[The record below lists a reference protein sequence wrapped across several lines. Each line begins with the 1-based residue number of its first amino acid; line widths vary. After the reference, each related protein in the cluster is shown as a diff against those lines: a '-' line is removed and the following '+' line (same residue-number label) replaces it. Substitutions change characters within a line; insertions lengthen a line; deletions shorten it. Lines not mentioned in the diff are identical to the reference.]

1 MSQVASE
8 DLKTVNPHYLGR
20 AIDLGEHYQVYAS
33 EDIYDAKG
41 MKLLAKGATLAPG
54 MQERLIRHKLHKP
67 LETCLNVVDGVTID
81 VVLDVARQL
90 FDELPPLQA
99 CAGAA
104 SARDAPL
111 EVLGRIGLN
120 NSMTTLLTMSY
131 KAEGQ
136 HHFKHTVLVGLIATL
151 FAKRARLS
159 NDEVLTVAHA
169 GLLHDIGEMYLDPA
183 YLKPGMHLKLEE
195 WKHAVVHPK
204 VGQMVLTELTAYP
217 VKVARAVGE
226 HHERLDGSGYPHRF
240 ATKQISREGGIVAIA
255 EALGAIFMRPDNP
268 LQRAFLALKII
279 PGEFAPEVISIVS
292 MIAKSASNCLT
303 AESVRTL
310 ADQTPRL
317 KTLHQKLER
326 VLAQC
331 SAIAASPLAH
341 RKSVQNARQRVS
353 DRIEVI
359 KRSLASS
366 GVGACLLEP
375 DQVVDDMRPE
385 ILLELEVVSRELEWR
400 MRDIARDLV
409 LHLPKQEAEISSLFA
424 DLVETLDKLDGS

>member
-1 MSQVASE
+1 MSHAASE
-8 DLKTVNPHYLGR
+8 DLNTVNPHYLDR
-20 AIDLGEHYQVYAS
+20 AIDLGERYEVCAS

-41 MKLLAKGATLAPG
+41 MKLLAKGARLTPG

-67 LETCLNVVDGVTID
+67 LETSLSVADGVTID
-81 VVLDVARQL
+81 VVLDTARQL

-99 CAGAA
+99 CLGPAA
-104 SARDAPL
+104 AKDAPL

-120 NSMTTLLTMSY
+120 NSMTTLLTMAY
-131 KAEGQ
+131 KTEGQ
-136 HHFKHTVLVGLIATL
+136 RHFRHTVLVGLIATL
-151 FAKRARLS
+151 IGKHARLS
-159 NDEVLTVAHA
+159 HDEVLAVAHA

-183 YLKPGMHLKLEE
+183 YLKPGVHLKPEE
-195 WKHAVVHPK
+195 WKHVVVHPK
-204 VGQMVLTELTAYP
+204 VGQMVLTELTSYP

-226 HHERLDGSGYPHRF
+226 HHERLDGSGYPHRH
-240 ATKQISREGGIVAIA
+240 AGKQISREGSIVAIA
-255 EALGAIFMRPDNP
+255 ETLGGIFMRPDNP
-268 LQRAFLALKII
+268 LQRACLALKII
-279 PGEFAPEVISIVS
+279 PSEFAPEVVSIVS
-292 MIAKSASNCLT
+292 
-303 AESVRTL
+303 SVAQSLPHDLATDSIKPL

-317 KTLHQKLER
+317 QTLHQKLET

-331 SAIAASPLAH
+331 DAIAASPLAH
-341 RKSVQNARQRVS
+341 RKPVQDAQQRVS

-375 DQVVDDMRPE
+375 QRVIDDMRPE

-409 LHLPKQEAEISSLFA
+409 LHFPKQDEEIGALFA
-424 DLVETLDKLDGS
+424 ELVETLDTLD